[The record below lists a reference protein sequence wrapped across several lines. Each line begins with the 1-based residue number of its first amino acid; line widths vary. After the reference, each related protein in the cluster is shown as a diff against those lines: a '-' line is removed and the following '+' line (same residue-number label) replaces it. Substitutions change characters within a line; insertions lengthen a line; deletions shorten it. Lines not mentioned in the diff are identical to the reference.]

1 MKCRVLATE
10 NIRYTLA
17 TVVFCFDV
25 PVRHKKRHAK
35 IPWYSVRSRAQPFY
49 SPTLTLSFISRLRL
63 G

>member
-49 SPTLTLSFISRLRL
+49 SPTL
-63 G
+63 